1 MTASP
6 GLITFKGNEQRQA
19 RSRQPGYERQ
29 DMSEFRYEVIFY
41 GQIHEDA
48 ELNAVKARI
57 GSMFKAD
64 EVTLARL
71 FSGKRIVIKKN
82 LSAEAADKYSI
93 AFAKAGAICELAVMD
108 DGGSSPAPADDRA
121 AKGGKAAGKIRFS
134 KKATLAA
141 ITVVAVAVIVAAALY
156 LAGVF

>member
-1 MTASP
+1 
-6 GLITFKGNEQRQA
+6 
-19 RSRQPGYERQ
+19 
-29 DMSEFRYEVIFY
+29 MSDFRYEVIFY

-57 GSMFKAD
+57 ASMFKAD

-93 AFAKAGAICELAVMD
+93 AFSKAGAICELAVMAED
-108 DGGSSPAPADDRA
+108 SGSPVSAGDRA
-121 AKGGKAAGKIRFS
+121 AAGGDAASKSRFDRKAK
-134 KKATLAA
+134 
-141 ITVVAVAVIVAAALY
+141 VVAIAVVAIVVLVAAALY
-156 LAGVF
+156 LADVFAAG